1 MNERGAAMSLRVD
14 VRGHMGI
21 AEEKIYFRDKIGKT
35 ACILFF
41 KFSDGWKVVS
51 MVGLSQRYTGTAN

>member
-1 MNERGAAMSLRVD
+1 MNERGATRILRVD
-14 VRGHMGI
+14 VRGHVGM

-41 KFSDGWKVVS
+41 KFSNGWKVVS
-51 MVGLSQRYTGTAN
+51 MVGLNHRYTGTVN